1 MGDARYKSRY
11 KSEEHW
17 RVWMAAAQEGDQRAY
32 EKLLTSILP
41 LLHTIVRRQLRD
53 PTSAEDVV
61 QNILLS
67 IHRARHTYDPRR
79 PFGPWLRA
87 IARNSVTDALRAGTR
102 RRLREVPLDEPDQI
116 AAPDAPTGMNEPLS
130 PALSE
135 ALSALPVKQREAVK
149 LLHIDQLSVAEAAA
163 RAGIS
168 PGALKVRAHRGYT
181 ALRKRLRDLSN

>member
-1 MGDARYKSRY
+1 MGDARY

-17 RVWMAAAQEGDQRAY
+17 RAWMAAAQEGDDRAY
-32 EKLLTSILP
+32 ERLLTSVLP
-41 LLHTIVRRQLRD
+41 LLHTIVRRKLRN

-87 IARNSVTDALRAGTR
+87 IARNSVTDALRAGAR
-102 RRLREVPLDEPDQI
+102 RGRREVPLDEPDQI
-116 AAPDAPTGMNEPLS
+116 EAPAAPTEMNEPLS
-130 PALSE
+130 PALLE

-163 RAGIS
+163 CAGTS

-181 ALRKRLRDLSN
+181 ALRKRLKDLDT